1 MPMIVL
7 PANGT
12 YSGASGT
19 ITLNDPGT
27 SAVGRWIIDVAI
39 TVGTAALTVQKR
51 LKVDASVTAHSFAS
65 TWYTNALT
73 NSQLVAGATITA
85 NGVYD
90 IDASGC
96 DVQITY
102 TTAAGGII
110 ELFATPLTG

>member
-7 PANGT
+7 PANGI
-12 YSGASGT
+12 YSAASGT

-51 LKVDASVTAHSFAS
+51 LKVDASVTAHAFIS
-65 TWYTNALT
+65 TWYTNATT
-73 NSQLVAGATITA
+73 NAQVVAGTTITA
-85 NGVYD
+85 TGIYD

-102 TTAAGGII
+102 TTAGGGII
-110 ELFATPLTG
+110 ELFSTPLVG